1 MSMGAASRRP
11 RHTRGPDR
19 NADPLFGPGLRLAH
33 ERQSGES
40 GGTLATLRRLPALIA
55 LTLRLGRRAD
65 PPPPPAGSDRASPGW
80 PS

>member
-1 MSMGAASRRP
+1 MGAASRRP